1 VPTIA
6 VAYHGLL
13 AEAEE
18 LAEAL
23 AKKFSSHANWWR
35 SSVDTIHQR
44 SEELDATDLLITVG
58 GDGTTLRAVH
68 VAAPREIPV
77 LGINMGRVGFMSEIE
92 AHTALEET
100 AWYLEGNARI
110 EERTMIQAQISPDS
124 TATNESPE
132 IRESQTPYHALNDIV
147 VGRGRAIRL
156 VDLKVVV
163 DGVYLETYRADG
175 LVVATATGSTGYAL
189 ALGGPVMDP
198 EGRSFLLK
206 PVAAHMSLQGGL
218 VLRAGSTLEIT
229 LETDIEA
236 VCSVDGFTEFPVA
249 SNQTVSV
256 EVSPHVARMLR
267 RGPPTAFYASVT
279 DRLGMRQG
287 AYRPTRE

>member
-44 SEELDATDLLITVG
+44 SEELDTTDLLITVG

-68 VAAPREIPV
+68 VAAPRDIPV

-92 AHTALEET
+92 ANTALEAT
-100 AWYLEGNARI
+100 AWYLEGNARV
-110 EERTMIQAQISPDS
+110 EERTMIQAQISSDWATPDQDS
-124 TATNESPE
+124 AG
-132 IRESQTPYHALNDIV
+132 QTSYHALNDIV
-147 VGRGRAIRL
+147 VGRGKAIRL

-236 VCSVDGFTEFPVA
+236 VCSVDGFNEFPVA
-249 SNQTVSV
+249 TDQTVSI
-256 EVSPHVARMLR
+256 EVSPYVARMLR

-287 AYRPTRE
+287 AYRRTRE